1 MTRSEALTYLTTE
14 YQELAA
20 EAKFTGQQLT
30 DAYNLAMDMALRQ
43 LGIQES
49 DLATADVDQAHVLGY
64 LALLGYYALR
74 RFERLLAVRVDV
86 NIAGSLQAAR
96 SQAAKQV
103 KLLLDDA
110 KAECM
115 AQGYAVGGTQAIVAG
130 RFNLD
135 FLESQ
140 EGNF

>member
-1 MTRSEALTYLTTE
+1 MTRTEATTYLTTE
-14 YQELAA
+14 YQELAL

-30 DAYNLAMDMALRQ
+30 DAYNLAIDMSLRQ
-43 LGIQES
+43 LGVQET
-49 DLATADVDQAHVLGY
+49 DLATAAVDQAHILGY

-74 RFERLLAVRVDV
+74 RFERLLAIRVDV

-96 SQAAKQV
+96 SQAAKQI

-115 AQGYAVGGTQAIVAG
+115 SLGFAVGGTQAIVAG
-130 RFNLD
+130 RLNLD
-135 FLESQ
+135 FLEPWG
-140 EGNF
+140 GNF